1 MTTLNSIERQMVQDE
16 EDLVR
21 IERKEDDEFRRNYPA
36 LARLH
41 AVMYFIMCALL
52 LVLCVFLSIF
62 LRSEGEGISCGGG
75 SRAG

>member
-1 MTTLNSIERQMVQDE
+1 MTLNTIERQMVQDE

-21 IERKEDDEFRRNYPA
+21 IERKEDNEFRRDYPA
-36 LARLH
+36 VARLH
-41 AVMYFIMCALL
+41 AVMYLI
-52 LVLCVFLSIF
+52 LCVLIAIPCLFLSLF